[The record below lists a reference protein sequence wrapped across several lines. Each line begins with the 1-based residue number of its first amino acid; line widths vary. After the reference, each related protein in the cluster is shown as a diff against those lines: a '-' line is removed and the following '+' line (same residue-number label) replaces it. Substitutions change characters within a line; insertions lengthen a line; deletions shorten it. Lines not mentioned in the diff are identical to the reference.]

1 MVVGEDVIVA
11 ARRAAQ
17 RVQPDDLVDWD
28 DVAMADGVAADAV
41 AADWLVVEHDGHAQP
56 PTRPRSPTGTT
67 TAASPSATDLPRP
80 VTADAPSPASLPH
93 VGHNAVKLVV
103 NTDEHFFAIV
113 HEGAR
118 REAAET
124 SRAVMDMTV
133 AAAAPIAMAV
143 HRGLEADAVLEAASM
158 ADAARC
164 KAAWGTEGAA
174 DRHSLADAKAAAS
187 SAQDEMHRR
196 LALRPKPAVVVCR
209 RR

>member
-1 MVVGEDVIVA
+1 M
-11 ARRAAQ
+11 
-17 RVQPDDLVDWD
+17 
-28 DVAMADGVAADAV
+28 
-41 AADWLVVEHDGHAQP
+41 
-56 PTRPRSPTGTT
+56 
-67 TAASPSATDLPRP
+67 
-80 VTADAPSPASLPH
+80 TADAPSPASLPH